1 MKLRNIKIAIK
12 SKDELA
18 EEVKSVWNRVEKGEK
33 VQKKEGIYFENIETM
48 RKVLTEERL
57 RILKAIKKDRPSS
70 IYALAKLLRRDTKN
84 TFDDVHYLAQ
94 AGLISLKKKTEGR
107 ETTTPVVDYDKIV
120 LEISV

>member
-107 ETTTPVVDYDKIV
+107 EATTPVVDYDKIV